1 MRFSCLLQSRII
13 NKEYN
18 GNGCL
23 ALQKK
28 KPIVEGLERFQK
40 QQNISFHVPGHK
52 HGELSNLPQAFK
64 NVMRY
69 DVTELSGL
77 DDLHH
82 PEEMILEAEN
92 LLADTYG
99 AMKSF
104 FLVNGSTV
112 GNLAM
117 IYATCKKGDI
127 MIVQRN
133 AHKSIFHAIELV
145 GVKPVYISP
154 LWDEHTLT
162 ATNVSYHHLREAI
175 ERYPEAKAVVLTY
188 PTYYGMASTEIK
200 QQIEFCHE
208 KRIPVLVDEAHGAHF
223 GACTLFQPS
232 ALTFGADVV
241 VQSAHKTLP
250 AMTMASFMHIN
261 SELVDIDKINHY
273 LRMLQ
278 SSSPSYLLLASLDD
292 ARYYVQTYMESDG
305 AYIIEKKNQW
315 IESLR
320 AIGSL
325 EVIEVDD
332 PLKLLLRVAGYS
344 GFQLQEALEAKQVYA
359 ELADAHQVLLVL
371 PMLKQ
376 GHIYPFADIRIRIKE
391 AVTALLNIE
400 KTKLPVATENTYNFN
415 AITEPAYS
423 FDTIMETDK
432 EWLPYMRAM
441 GRIAASMITPYPP
454 GIPLL
459 VPGEKITVAKL
470 SQLEELLVTGA
481 TFQGNHRLEE
491 KMIEVMK

>member
-1 MRFSCLLQSRII
+1 
-13 NKEYN
+13 
-18 GNGCL
+18 
-23 ALQKK
+23 LQKK
-28 KPIVEGLERFQK
+28 KPIVEGLERFRQ

-52 HGELSNLPQAFK
+52 HGALSHLPQAFK
-64 NVMRY
+64 DVMRY

-99 AMKSF
+99 TMKSF
-104 FLVNGSTV
+104 FLVGGSTV

-117 IYATCKKGDI
+117 IYATCKKDDTI
-127 MIVQRN
+127 IVQRN

-145 GVKPVYISP
+145 GARPVFVSP
-154 LWDEHTLT
+154 MWDDQTLT
-162 ATNVSYHHLREAI
+162 ATHVSYKDLKEAVDY
-175 ERYPEAKAVVLTY
+175 YPEARAVVLTY
-188 PTYYGMASTEIK
+188 PTYYGMTSKEIQ
-200 QQIEFCHE
+200 QQIAYCHE
-208 KRIPVLVDEAHGAHF
+208 KGIPVLVDEAHGAHF
-223 GACTLFQPS
+223 SACALFQPS
-232 ALTFGADVV
+232 ALTFGADIV

-250 AMTMASFMHIN
+250 AMTMASFMHVNSDIIN
-261 SELVDIDKINHY
+261 VDKINYY

-292 ARYYVQTYMESDG
+292 ARYYIQTYMESDG

-315 IESLR
+315 VEALR

-325 EVIEVDD
+325 KVIEVDD
-332 PLKLLLRVAGYS
+332 PIKLLLRVEGYS
-344 GFQLQEALEAKQVYA
+344 GFQLQEALEAKQVYV
-359 ELADAHQVLLVL
+359 ELADANQVLLVL
-371 PMLKQ
+371 PLLKQ
-376 GHIYPFADIRIRIKE
+376 GHNYPFAEIRVRIKE
-391 AVTALLNIE
+391 AITILLNTPKADII
-400 KTKLPVATENTYNFN
+400 TAPHTAYNFV

-423 FDTIMETDK
+423 IEEIEKSEK
-432 EWLPYMRAM
+432 EWLPYMRTM
-441 GRIAASMITPYPP
+441 GRISSSMVIPYPP

-470 SQLEELLVTGA
+470 SQLEELLATGA

>member
-1 MRFSCLLQSRII
+1 M
-13 NKEYN
+13 
-18 GNGCL
+18 
-23 ALQKK
+23 QKK
-28 KPIVEGLERFQK
+28 RPIVEGLERFRQ

-52 HGELSNLPQAFK
+52 HGALSHLPQPFK
-64 NVMRY
+64 DVMRY

-104 FLVNGSTV
+104 FLVGGSTI

-117 IYATCKKGDI
+117 IYATCKKGDKI
-127 MIVQRN
+127 IVQRN

-145 GVKPVYISP
+145 GAKPVFVSP
-154 LWDEHTLT
+154 LWDERTLT
-162 ATNVSYHHLREAI
+162 ATHVSYKDLKDAVDN
-175 ERYPEAKAVVLTY
+175 YPGARAVVLTY
-188 PTYYGMASTEIK
+188 PTYYGMASQEMQ
-200 QQIEFCHE
+200 QQIAYCHE
-208 KRIPVLVDEAHGAHF
+208 KGIPVLVDEAHGAHF
-223 GACTLFQPS
+223 SACTLFQPS
-232 ALTFGADVV
+232 ALTFGADIV

-250 AMTMASFMHIN
+250 AMTMASFMHVN
-261 SELVDIDKINHY
+261 SDLIDVDKINHY

-292 ARYYVQTYMESDG
+292 ARNYIQTYMESDG
-305 AYIIEKKNQW
+305 AYIIEKRDQW
-315 IESLR
+315 VEALQ

-332 PLKLLLRVAGYS
+332 PIKLLLRVNGYS
-344 GFQLQEALEAKQVYA
+344 GFQLQEALEAKHVYA
-359 ELADAHQVLLVL
+359 ELADANQVLLVL
-371 PMLKQ
+371 PLLKQ
-376 GHIYPFADIRIRIKE
+376 GHNYPFAEIRVRIKDAITLLVSTPKAE
-391 AVTALLNIE
+391 IITASQ
-400 KTKLPVATENTYNFN
+400 TAYNFV
-415 AITEPAYS
+415 AITEPAYT
-423 FDTIMETDK
+423 FDEIDKAEK
-432 EWLPYMRAM
+432 EWLPYMRTIGHISAN
-441 GRIAASMITPYPP
+441 MIIPYPP

-470 SQLEELLVTGA
+470 SQLEELLACGA

-491 KMIEVMK
+491 KIIEIIK

>member
-1 MRFSCLLQSRII
+1 M
-13 NKEYN
+13 
-18 GNGCL
+18 
-23 ALQKK
+23 QKK
-28 KPIVEGLERFQK
+28 KPIVEGLERFRQ

-52 HGELSNLPQAFK
+52 HGELSHLPRPFK
-64 NVMRY
+64 DVMRY

-104 FLVNGSTV
+104 FLVGGSTV

-117 IYATCKKGDI
+117 IYATCKKDDTI
-127 MIVQRN
+127 IVQRN

-145 GVKPVYISP
+145 GAKPVFVSP
-154 LWDEHTLT
+154 LWDERTLT
-162 ATNVSYHHLREAI
+162 ATHVSYKDLKDAVDD
-175 ERYPEAKAVVLTY
+175 YPKARAVVLTY
-188 PTYYGMASTEIK
+188 PTYYGVASKEI
-200 QQIEFCHE
+200 QQHIAYCHE
-208 KRIPVLVDEAHGAHF
+208 KGIPVLVDEAHGAHF
-223 GACTLFQPS
+223 SACTLFQPS

-250 AMTMASFMHIN
+250 AMTMASFMHVHSNLID
-261 SELVDIDKINHY
+261 VDKINHY

-292 ARYYVQTYMESDG
+292 ARYYIQTYMESDG
-305 AYIIEKKNQW
+305 AYIIEKRDQW
-315 IESLR
+315 VEALR

-332 PLKLLLRVAGYS
+332 PIKLLLRVDGYS
-344 GFQLQEALEAKQVYA
+344 GFQLQEALEAKHVYA
-359 ELADAHQVLLVL
+359 ELADANQVLLVL
-371 PMLKQ
+371 PLLKQ
-376 GHIYPFADIRIRIKE
+376 GHSYPFAEIRVRIKDAITLLLSTPKAE
-391 AVTALLNIE
+391 IITASQ
-400 KTKLPVATENTYNFN
+400 TAYNFV
-415 AITEPAYS
+415 AITELAYT
-423 FDTIMETDK
+423 FDEIEKAEK
-432 EWLPYMRAM
+432 EWYPYMRTM
-441 GRIAASMITPYPP
+441 GRISASMIIPYPP

-470 SQLEELLVTGA
+470 SQLEELLASGA

-491 KMIEVMK
+491 KMIKIIK

>member
-1 MRFSCLLQSRII
+1 
-13 NKEYN
+13 
-18 GNGCL
+18 
-23 ALQKK
+23 LQKK
-28 KPIVEGLERFQK
+28 KPIVEGLERFRL

-52 HGELSNLPQAFK
+52 HGELSHLPQAFK
-64 NVMRY
+64 DVMRY

-104 FLVNGSTV
+104 FLVGGSTV

-117 IYATCKKGDI
+117 IYATCKKGDTI
-127 MIVQRN
+127 IVQRN

-145 GVKPVYISP
+145 GAKPVFVSP
-154 LWDEHTLT
+154 LWDERTLT
-162 ATNVSYHHLREAI
+162 ATHVSYRDLKEAVD
-175 ERYPEAKAVVLTY
+175 YFPEARAVVLTY
-188 PTYYGMASTEIK
+188 PTYYGVTSKEIE
-200 QQIEFCHE
+200 QQIAYCHE
-208 KRIPVLVDEAHGAHF
+208 KGIPVLVDEAHGAHF
-223 GACTLFQPS
+223 SACTLFQPS
-232 ALTFGADVV
+232 SLTYGADIV

-250 AMTMASFMHIN
+250 AMTMASFMHVN
-261 SELVDIDKINHY
+261 SDFIDVEKVNHY

-305 AYIIEKKNQW
+305 AYIIEKRNQW
-315 IESLR
+315 IEALR

-332 PLKLLLRVAGYS
+332 PIKLLLRVDGYS
-344 GFQLQEALEAKQVYA
+344 GFQLQEALEAKHVYA
-359 ELADAHQVLLVL
+359 ELADANQVLLVL
-371 PMLKQ
+371 PLLKH
-376 GHIYPFADIRIRIKE
+376 GHSYPFAEIRVRIKDAITLLLSTPMVE
-391 AVTALLNIE
+391 IITASQ
-400 KTKLPVATENTYNFN
+400 TAYNFV
-415 AITEPAYS
+415 AITEPAYT
-423 FDTIMETDK
+423 FDEVEGAEK
-432 EWLPYMRAM
+432 EWLPYMRTM
-441 GRIAASMITPYPP
+441 GRISASMIIPYPP

-470 SQLEELLVTGA
+470 SQLEELLATGA

-491 KMIEVMK
+491 KMIEVIK

>member
-1 MRFSCLLQSRII
+1 M
-13 NKEYN
+13 
-18 GNGCL
+18 
-23 ALQKK
+23 QKK
-28 KPIVEGLERFQK
+28 KPIVEGLERFRQ

-64 NVMRY
+64 DVMRY
-69 DVTELSGL
+69 DVTELTGL
-77 DDLHH
+77 DDLHY

-99 AMKSF
+99 VMKSF
-104 FLVNGSTV
+104 FLVGGSTV

-117 IYATCKKGDI
+117 IYATCNRGDTI
-127 MIVQRN
+127 IVQRN

-145 GVKPVYISP
+145 GAKAVYVSP
-154 LWDEHTLT
+154 QWDERTLT
-162 ATNVSYHHLREAI
+162 ATHVSYDDLIQAVDC
-175 ERYPEAKAVVLTY
+175 YPEAKAVVLTY
-188 PTYYGMASTEIK
+188 PTYYGMTSKEIAR
-200 QQIEFCHE
+200 QVAYCHE
-208 KRIPVLVDEAHGAHF
+208 KNIPILVDEAHGAHF
-223 GACTLFQPS
+223 SACSLFQPS

-250 AMTMASFMHIN
+250 AMTMASFMHVN
-261 SELVDIDKINHY
+261 SKLVNVERIHHY

-278 SSSPSYLLLASLDD
+278 SSSPSYILLASLDD
-292 ARYYVQTYMESDG
+292 ARYYIQTYMESDG

-315 IESLR
+315 AEALR

-332 PLKLLLRVAGYS
+332 PIKLLLRVEGYS
-344 GFQLQEALEAKQVYA
+344 GYQLQEALEAKRVYV

-371 PMLKQ
+371 PLLKQ
-376 GHIYPFADIRIRIKE
+376 GYSYPFADIRVRIKE
-391 AVTALLNIE
+391 AVTALLNTEKAAIE
-400 KTKLPVATENTYNFN
+400 AVSQNAYNFV
-415 AITEPAYS
+415 AITEPMYS
-423 FDTIMETDK
+423 FDEIATMEK
-432 EWLPYMRAM
+432 EWLPYMRTM
-441 GRIAASMITPYPP
+441 GRTAASMIIPYPP

-470 SQLEELLVTGA
+470 SQLEELLATGA

-491 KMIEVMK
+491 KMIEVIK

>member
-1 MRFSCLLQSRII
+1 
-13 NKEYN
+13 
-18 GNGCL
+18 
-23 ALQKK
+23 LQKK
-28 KPIVEGLERFQK
+28 KPIVEGLERFRL

-52 HGELSNLPQAFK
+52 HGELSHLPRAFK
-64 NVMRY
+64 DVMRY

-104 FLVNGSTV
+104 FLVGGSTV

-117 IYATCKKGDI
+117 IYATCKRGDTI
-127 MIVQRN
+127 IVQRN

-145 GVKPVYISP
+145 GAKPVFVSP
-154 LWDEHTLT
+154 LWDERTLT
-162 ATNVSYHHLREAI
+162 ATHVSYRDLKEAVD
-175 ERYPEAKAVVLTY
+175 YFPEARAVVLTY
-188 PTYYGMASTEIK
+188 PTYYGMTSKEIE
-200 QQIEFCHE
+200 QQITYCHE
-208 KRIPVLVDEAHGAHF
+208 KGIPVLVDEAHGAHF
-223 GACTLFQPS
+223 SACTLFQPS
-232 ALTFGADVV
+232 ALTFGADIV

-250 AMTMASFMHIN
+250 AMTMASFMHVN
-261 SELVDIDKINHY
+261 SDLIDVDKINHY

-305 AYIIEKKNQW
+305 AYIIEKRNQW
-315 IESLR
+315 VEALR

-332 PLKLLLRVAGYS
+332 PIKLLLRVDGYS

-359 ELADAHQVLLVL
+359 ELADANQVLLVL
-371 PMLKQ
+371 PLLKQ
-376 GHIYPFADIRIRIKE
+376 GHSYPFAEIRVHIKDAITLLLSTPKAE
-391 AVTALLNIE
+391 KITASQ
-400 KTKLPVATENTYNFN
+400 TAYNFV
-415 AITEPAYS
+415 AITELAYT
-423 FDTIMETDK
+423 FDEIEKSEK
-432 EWLPYMRAM
+432 EWLPYMRTM
-441 GRIAASMITPYPP
+441 GRISASMIIPYPP

-470 SQLEELLVTGA
+470 SQLEELLAAGA

-491 KMIEVMK
+491 KLIEVIK